1 MILVK
6 YDELFFLFDSLLLV
20 MLLQLDDALSGRSST
35 DGDVDAKLLLASVAE
50 AGGLRL
56 LKGGRKRN
64 GNGDG
69 DGDGEFSLLRIL
81 LLLLFTP
88 PPAAACLLDDEA
100 SVKDEISRFFFV

>member
-1 MILVK
+1 
-6 YDELFFLFDSLLLV
+6 

-35 DGDVDAKLLLASVAE
+35 DGDVDAKLLASVAE

-56 LKGGRKRN
+56 LKGGRRRN

-88 PPAAACLLDDEA
+88 PPPAACLLDDEA